1 MFKLWSETIFKTMF
15 KLYFITVSKIK
26 VTKEATI
33 EANFIHFS
41 FLHFA
46 KESLGFSGLSNYYM
60 VCVIS

>member
-1 MFKLWSETIFKTMF
+1 MF